1 MNTWPLVR
9 SIAVFVAVQ
18 ARRFRRPGGRGP
30 GRWLAGPAGR
40 PRSHVVVAA
49 CLAALFL
56 LAGAAAASTTPDELR
71 FDVRLD
77 DAPIG
82 SQVFRIQQ
90 GGDQTRVS
98 IEASFDVKF
107 LFVTAYTYRY
117 RNEEVW
123 KGDCLASM
131 DSTTDDNGEP
141 FRVRGTSEGEAFVVD
156 AGKGRDTLP
165 ACTASFAYWRPD
177 RLAAGRLLNS
187 QTGEYEAVQL
197 RELGVAKVA
206 FRGRD
211 VDARHVVL
219 EGPRIRIELWYA
231 VDGGDWLALESTTS
245 SGRRL
250 KYLRQ

>member
-1 MNTWPLVR
+1 M
-9 SIAVFVAVQ
+9 AA
-18 ARRFRRPGGRGP
+18 
-30 GRWLAGPAGR
+30 
-40 PRSHVVVAA
+40 VVAA
-49 CLAALFL
+49 LLGALL
-56 LAGAAAASTTPDELR
+56 LVASGAAASTTPATPDELR

-77 DAPIG
+77 GSPIG
-82 SQVFRIQQ
+82 SQVFRIEQD
-90 GGDQTRVS
+90 GDRTRVS

-107 LFVTAYTYRY
+107 LFVTAYSYRHH
-117 RNEEVW
+117 NEEVW

-131 DSTTDDNGEP
+131 DSSTDDNGEA
-141 FRVRGTSEGEAFVVD
+141 FRVHGLSEGEAFVVD
-156 AGKGRDTLP
+156 TGKGREALP
-165 ACTASFAYWRPD
+165 ACTSSFAYWRPD